1 MDPTARFSEVVSGP
15 EAELALD
22 EVGMLIAAHAH
33 EGLDVAAQLARF
45 DDLAAQVGEPT
56 LDGLRRLLFRD
67 LGFTGNDID
76 YYDPRNSYLDAVLDR
91 RTGIPIS
98 LAVVMLEVGR
108 RVGVPLSGVS
118 MPGHF
123 LIRDKVD
130 PDVFVDPFARGAVLD
145 RRGAQLRFHGVH
157 GPDATFDDAFLTPV
171 GKRTIVD
178 RQLANLETIANARG
192 ETFTLLWVLRLRA
205 LLPDADRSVRRRLA
219 ATLGAAGRPDEAAD
233 LFERVAVDAVDVG
246 DGPAARDAALA
257 ARAMRARLN

>member
-1 MDPTARFSEVVSGP
+1 VDPTARFSELAAGP
-15 EAELALD
+15 EVELALD
-22 EVGMLIAAHAH
+22 EAGLLIAAHAR
-33 EGLDVAAQLARF
+33 EGLDVEAELARF

-67 LGFTGNDID
+67 LGFTGNDVD

-123 LIRDKVD
+123 LVRDKVD
-130 PDVFVDPFARGAVLD
+130 PEVFVDPFARGALLD
-145 RRGAQLRFHGVH
+145 RRGVQLRFHGVH
-157 GPDATFDDAFLTPV
+157 GPDARFDDAFLSPV

-178 RQLANLETIANARG
+178 RQLANLETIAKARG

-205 LLPDADRSVRRRLA
+205 VMPDADRGVRRRLA

-233 LFERVAVDAVDVG
+233 LFERVAVESG
-246 DGPAARDAALA
+246 DEAEARDAALA
-257 ARAMRARLN
+257 ARSMRARLN